1 MILKLIKDELEYI
14 QLINE
19 STKKQ
24 NLYTTQLA
32 LILVEQVKF
41 LISKEQYKLAL
52 EIAKTILILPLDFD
66 CWFYLA
72 LSYILVK
79 DVENALLVINSLPI
93 IINKTKEHMIY
104 QICLCRHLLND
115 SSWKKS
121 FRKAVLRIFP

>member
-41 LISKEQYKLAL
+41 LISKEQYKLAF
-52 EIAKTILILPLDFD
+52 EIAKKR
-66 CWFYLA
+66 Y
-72 LSYILVK
+72 
-79 DVENALLVINSLPI
+79 
-93 IINKTKEHMIY
+93 
-104 QICLCRHLLND
+104 
-115 SSWKKS
+115 
-121 FRKAVLRIFP
+121 

>member
-52 EIAKTILILPLDFD
+52 EIAKNDIDITIRFR
-66 CWFYLA
+66 
-72 LSYILVK
+72 
-79 DVENALLVINSLPI
+79 LLVLFSIV
-93 IINKTKEHMIY
+93 IY
-104 QICLCRHLLND
+104 F
-115 SSWKKS
+115 S
-121 FRKAVLRIFP
+121 

>member
-41 LISKEQYKLAL
+41 LISKEQYKLAFGNC
-52 EIAKTILILPLDFD
+52 ENDIDITIRFR
-66 CWFYLA
+66 
-72 LSYILVK
+72 
-79 DVENALLVINSLPI
+79 LLVLFSIV
-93 IINKTKEHMIY
+93 IY
-104 QICLCRHLLND
+104 F
-115 SSWKKS
+115 S
-121 FRKAVLRIFP
+121 

>member
-52 EIAKTILILPLDFD
+52 EIAKKR
-66 CWFYLA
+66 Y
-72 LSYILVK
+72 
-79 DVENALLVINSLPI
+79 
-93 IINKTKEHMIY
+93 
-104 QICLCRHLLND
+104 
-115 SSWKKS
+115 
-121 FRKAVLRIFP
+121 